1 MNKTEIIPMPEVT
14 TISIRQE
21 TRKKLM
27 ELGKKGETYD
37 DVINRLISRLE
48 ELERTQAVFS
58 HAW

>member
-14 TISIRQE
+14 TVSIRQE

-48 ELERTQAVFS
+48 ELERTQAVV
-58 HAW
+58 